1 MLGIWL
7 SDLYRLNI
15 HDLKINHFMPKKG
28 EYKASSI
35 PRCLKEICTGA
46 ALCAQNERDERGG
59 QAHPFKE

>member
-1 MLGIWL
+1 
-7 SDLYRLNI
+7 
-15 HDLKINHFMPKKG
+15 MPKKG